1 MNIDKILKHKLL
13 WMEIKELED
22 RFRRLHKQKEA
33 LTDEQI
39 AVTEN
44 IFKKIDQAQA
54 IADSMQE
61 DEYNESKLNTQ
72 EP

>member
-1 MNIDKILKHKLL
+1 
-13 WMEIKELED
+13 MEIKELED

-39 AVTEN
+39 AVSEN

-61 DEYNESKLNTQ
+61 NEYNASKEET